1 LYCLHVGG
9 IAINRDILPPGIDS
23 DIQYGFEVF
32 DVLIVN
38 TKQRLKTPGRKF
50 NLLQLLK
57 RSPSDSLINYYR
69 SKWWRELLNLHQV
82 ALDATTAVT
91 NVSNKLSASLS
102 GKFIQS

>member
-1 LYCLHVGG
+1 
-9 IAINRDILPPGIDS
+9 
-23 DIQYGFEVF
+23 
-32 DVLIVN
+32 VN